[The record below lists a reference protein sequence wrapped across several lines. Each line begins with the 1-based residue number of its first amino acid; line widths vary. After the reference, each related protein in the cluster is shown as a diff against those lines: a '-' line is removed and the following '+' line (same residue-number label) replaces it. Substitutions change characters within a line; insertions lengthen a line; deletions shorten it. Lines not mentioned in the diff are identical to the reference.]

1 MRGTTMINI
10 GEKERP
16 IKFGTNQ
23 TAEYCQVRGL
33 TLAQYQAELSSV
45 EAMGVDVVRDLLY
58 SALFA
63 GCKAQKIDV
72 DFDRYDV
79 GEWLD
84 DMDQAE
90 LDKAFQ
96 TLADSNKSG
105 DEAGEVESG
114 KK

>member
-1 MRGTTMINI
+1 MINI
-10 GEKERP
+10 GDSDRP

-23 TAEYCQVRGL
+23 TAEYCKVRDL
-33 TLAQYQAELSSV
+33 TLAQYQEELSSIDK
-45 EAMGVDVVRDLLY
+45 MGVAVVRDLLY

-63 GCKAQKIDV
+63 GCKAKKIDV
-72 DFDRYDV
+72 DFDQYDV

-105 DEAGEVESG
+105 DEAGEAESG